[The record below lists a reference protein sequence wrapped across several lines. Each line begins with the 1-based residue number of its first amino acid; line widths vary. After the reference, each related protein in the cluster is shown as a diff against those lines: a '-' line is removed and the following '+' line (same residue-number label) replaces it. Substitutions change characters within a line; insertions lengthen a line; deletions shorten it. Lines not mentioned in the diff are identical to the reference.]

1 MGMDQKNLWRKE
13 MKKFFLVFLLFIFV
27 FSGCSKKK
35 PETEPAPG
43 SSSDEALYNLGEKW
57 LKKDSEKARLYFR
70 QVIDSFPQ
78 SILAQRA
85 KLKIADS
92 YFQQKDE
99 GSLLIAESE
108 YREFISMY
116 PFSPLASYARYQI
129 AMTFYNRMHKP
140 GRDQT
145 NTLKAIE
152 EFEKLLKDYP
162 YAKEVEDAKAK
173 LKKCKDYYTEHIY
186 MIGLH
191 YYKFK
196 SYKAAVN
203 RFKEALEYN
212 PDFSKIDRLYFY
224 LGDALIQTK
233 DIEEGKAY
241 FSKLI
246 SSYPNSKYTKRAKKK
261 LEKLEEKKK

>member
-1 MGMDQKNLWRKE
+1 MGMDEENLWREE
-13 MKKFFLVFLLFIFV
+13 MKKILIVFLLFLIV

-43 SSSDEALYNLGEKW
+43 TSSDEALFNLGEKW

-92 YFQQKDE
+92 YFQHKDE

-116 PFSPLASYARYQI
+116 PFSPLASYARYQV

-145 NTLKAIE
+145 NTLRAIE

-162 YAKEVEDAKAK
+162 YAKEIEDARTK

-196 SYKAAVN
+196 AYKAAIN

-224 LGDALIQTK
+224 LGDSLIQTNN
-233 DIEEGKAY
+233 IEEGKAY
-241 FSKLI
+241 FLQLK
-246 SSYPNSKYTKRAKKK
+246 SSYPDSKYSKRAAKK
-261 LEKLEEKKK
+261 LEKLEVKKK

>member
-1 MGMDQKNLWRKE
+1 
-13 MKKFFLVFLLFIFV
+13 MKKIFLIFLLLVFIIP
-27 FSGCSKKK
+27 GCSKKK
-35 PETEPAPG
+35 PDLEPTTG
-43 SSSDEALYNLGEKW
+43 SSSDEALFNLGEKW
-57 LKKDSEKARLYFR
+57 FKKDSEKARLYYR

-85 KLKIADS
+85 KLRIADS

-116 PFSPLASYARYQI
+116 PFSPLASYARYQV

-145 NTLKAIE
+145 NTLRAIE

-162 YAKEVEDAKAK
+162 YAKEVEDAKTK

-186 MIGLH
+186 MIGVH

-196 SYKAAVN
+196 AYKAAVN
-203 RFKEALEYN
+203 RLKEALEYN
-212 PDFSKIDRLYFY
+212 PDFSKIDRLYYY
-224 LGDALIQTK
+224 LGDSLILTNNI
-233 DIEEGKAY
+233 DEGKAY
-241 FSKLI
+241 LSKLI
-246 SSYPNSKYTKRAKKK
+246 TSYPKSKYAKKAQKRLQK
-261 LEKLEEKKK
+261 LESKKKQK

>member
-1 MGMDQKNLWRKE
+1 
-13 MKKFFLVFLLFIFV
+13 MKRIVPILLLFFV
-27 FSGCSKKK
+27 LFSGCSKKK
-35 PETEPAPG
+35 PDLESTSG
-43 SSSDEALYNLGEKW
+43 SSDEALFNLGEKW
-57 LKKDSEKARLYFR
+57 IKKDSEKARLYFR

-85 KLKIADS
+85 KLRIADS

-116 PFSPLASYARYQI
+116 PFSPLASYARYQV

-145 NTLKAIE
+145 NTLRAIE
-152 EFEKLLKDYP
+152 EFEKLLNDYP
-162 YAKEVEDAKAK
+162 YAKEVEDARNK

-196 SYKAAVN
+196 AYRAAVN
-203 RFKEALEYN
+203 RLKEALEYN
-212 PDFSKIDRLYFY
+212 PDFSKIDRLYYY
-224 LGDALIQTK
+224 LGDALINTNNK
-233 DIEEGKAY
+233 DEGKAY

-246 SSYPNSKYTKRAKKK
+246 SSFPNSKYSRKAQKK
-261 LEKLEEKKK
+261 LKKIEAKVK

>member
-1 MGMDQKNLWRKE
+1 
-13 MKKFFLVFLLFIFV
+13 MKKLSLVIVLLFLFNW
-27 FSGCSKKK
+27 CSKKT
-35 PETEPAPG
+35 PETAPSPG
-43 SSSDEALYNLGEKW
+43 SSSDEALFQLGEKW
-57 LKKDSEKARLYFR
+57 FKKDPEKARLYFR

-116 PFSPLASYARYQI
+116 PFSPMASYARFQI
-129 AMTFYNRMHKP
+129 AMTFYNKMYKP

-145 NTLKAIE
+145 NTLRAIE
-152 EFEKLLKDYP
+152 EFEKLIQDYP
-162 YAKEVEDAKAK
+162 YAKEVEEAKAK
-173 LKKCKDYYTEHIY
+173 LKKCKDNYTEHIY
-186 MIGLH
+186 LIGLH

-196 SYKAAVN
+196 AYKASIN

-212 PDFSKIDRLYFY
+212 PDFSKMDRLFYY
-224 LGDALIQTK
+224 LGDALIYNGEM
-233 DIEEGKAY
+233 EEGKAY
-241 FSKLI
+241 LSKI
-246 SSYPNSKYTKRAKKK
+246 ITSYPNSKYAKKAIK
-261 LEKLEEKKK
+261 RLKKIEVRKK

>member
-1 MGMDQKNLWRKE
+1 
-13 MKKFFLVFLLFIFV
+13 MKKITLILLLFLLI

-35 PETEPAPG
+35 PDLEPTPG
-43 SSSDEALYNLGEKW
+43 SSSDESLFNLGEKW

-85 KLKIADS
+85 KLRIADS

-116 PFSPLASYARYQI
+116 PFSPLASYSRHQI

-162 YAKEVEDAKAK
+162 YAKEVEDARAK

-186 MIGLH
+186 LIGLH

-196 SYKAAVN
+196 SYRAAIN
-203 RFKEALEYN
+203 RLKEALEYN
-212 PDFSKIDRLYFY
+212 PDFSKIDRLYYY
-224 LGDALIQTK
+224 LGDSLINTNNL
-233 DIEEGKAY
+233 EEGKAY
-241 FSKLI
+241 FSKLTT
-246 SSYPNSKYTKRAKKK
+246 SFPKSKYAKKAQRQLKKIEAKKK
-261 LEKLEEKKK
+261 